1 MRTGYEK
8 QLLRDDAAPDLCFER
23 SACLVLP
30 AADFVIVYPSHVAH
44 VAELADA
51 LDSGSSE

>member
-1 MRTGYEK
+1 MAWRGAVFHPATPAHALQQAET
-8 QLLRDDAAPDLCFER
+8 LLRKKQQ
-23 SACLVLP
+23 
-30 AADFVIVYPSHVAH
+30 IIGYHVAH